1 MQRVLE
7 VSSTQQPQVL
17 IEVDDTQRELVLE
30 TDGQDDV
37 RLQKGAKDAVEKL
50 SEIGESIAEACGSI
64 NDAVQRRLKTASPDE
79 FTLEFGVKIG
89 AEGGAIISKVT
100 GEAALKVTATWRA
113 DPSASSS

>member
-7 VSSTQQPQVL
+7 VSSAQKPRVL
-17 IEVDDTQRELVLE
+17 IELDDTQIE
-30 TDGQDDV
+30 TIPANSYAGDV
-37 RLQKGAKDAVEKL
+37 VPEKGAKDAVEKL

-64 NDAVQRRLKTASPDE
+64 TEAVKRRLEGATPDE

-100 GEAALKVTATWRA
+100 GEAALKVTATWRTNA
-113 DPSASSS
+113 LAAS